1 MDSIDLPRV
10 LKWISQVGLVIV
22 SAWSLWDAR
31 SIREEQG
38 ETDRMV
44 PRVQQGFLRRLS
56 AHGWTKLTLLLIT
69 FAFFILSDIND
80 KKAADERTA
89 EARRQAT
96 TLRQLYLAQFHVS
109 RLSMTW
115 RPDGDTM
122 KWLVTS
128 VRDAPRLNPN
138 ESLYLPTALEHGE
151 IVLRGASGNR
161 GLMFYSVAR
170 PQGEASGGPY
180 RPEDMAWQAIENSL
194 YNVWAGLRIEFEGGS
209 TIIDPLGA
217 HWPCDVRFNKG
228 EITFSA
234 ANPGIDLAAFSV
246 MTPKIVVRSGRQA
259 QTSSD
264 AECAP
269 RNLPSSIT
277 VRSEDPRLHW
287 SQEIKIGWIGTV
299 VDKQMRSD
307 GEEIPIC
314 EFSSGALGITATLS
328 ESLRS
333 LTEDSHQKR

>member
-1 MDSIDLPRV
+1 MDYIDLPRI
-10 LKWISQVGLVIV
+10 LKWVSQVGLIIV
-22 SAWSLWDAR
+22 SAWALWDAR
-31 SIREEQG
+31 TIREEQG
-38 ETDRMV
+38 ETDKVV
-44 PRVQQGFLRRLS
+44 PRVRQGFLRRLS
-56 AHGWTKLTLLLIT
+56 AHGWTKLTLLVVT
-69 FAFFILSDIND
+69 FAFFILSDVND
-80 KKAADERTA
+80 RKAADERTA

-96 TLRQLYLAQFHVS
+96 TLRQLYLAQFRVS
-109 RLSMTW
+109 RLSLTW
-115 RPDGDTM
+115 RPD
-122 KWLVTS
+122 
-128 VRDAPRLNPN
+128 RDAMKLLVDSASADRPPNPN
-138 ESLYLPTALEHGE
+138 ELLYLRTALEHGD
-151 IVLRGASGNR
+151 IVLRAASANR
-161 GLMFYSVAR
+161 GLMFYSLAR

-180 RPEDMAWQAIENSL
+180 RPEDKAWQAVENSL
-194 YNVWAGLRIEFEGGS
+194 YRLWAGLRVEFEGGS

-228 EITFSA
+228 EVTFSA
-234 ANPGIDLAAFSV
+234 ANPGIDLGAFATMS
-246 MTPKIVVRSGRQA
+246 KIVVRSGRQA
-259 QTSSD
+259 ETSSD

-277 VRSEDPRLHW
+277 IQSEDPRLHW

-299 VDKQMRSD
+299 VDKQTRSD